1 MLTKKIKKTSKKTS
15 NKMYTNK
22 KMSNKKMSN
31 KMNIKYNTNKNIK
44 IYKHTKKYNKKH
56 KYAYTQKGS
65 SFLNTMGSSLI
76 SINKKK
82 NYSTPKFFQK
92 ASRNPFNSFTKNKTS
107 KELLTINYNY
117 RLPTQFIIKSNNLYL
132 HSKLLTSP
140 HVQLTNFTD
149 QFLLVMIL
157 SGVKPKLLWACNFK
171 FGSKNGSVIG
181 YLLPQQPMGSVST
194 VLFKLYKYRPNTLKI
209 FKIKNS
215 MVVKRRRAFRKL
227 KKYLHHHNMEN
238 SVVVTK
244 QISVRQDKGTDITR
258 LFTKLTR

>member
-1 MLTKKIKKTSKKTS
+1 MLIKNIKKTSKKMSTQNNTS
-15 NKMYTNK
+15 KNSSKKNTSKKNTSKKNTSKKIIKKNK
-22 KMSNKKMSN
+22 KY
-31 KMNIKYNTNKNIK
+31 I
-44 IYKHTKKYNKKH
+44 
-56 KYAYTQKGS
+56 TQKGS
-65 SFLNTMGSSLI
+65 SVLNTVGSSMFSI
-76 SINKKK
+76 SQKK
-82 NYSTPKFFQK
+82 NYSTPSMFKT
-92 ASRNPFNSFTKNKTS
+92 ASKNPFDRFSGTQQK

-117 RLPTQFIIKSNNLYL
+117 RLPSQFIITPNTLYL

-157 SGVKPKLLWACNFK
+157 SGIKPKLLWACNFK

-181 YLLPQQPMGSVST
+181 YLVPQQPMGSIST
-194 VLFKLYKYRPNTLKI
+194 ILFKLYKYPPNTINI

-227 KKYLHHHNMEN
+227 KKYLRHHNMEN

-258 LFTKLTR
+258 LFTQITR